1 MIKVKNNIA
10 TREPIP
16 KFLQGL
22 KLESLVDLSWTDPQL
37 GVQDCAWWP
46 EEDQSLALGEYERY
60 GAETMTVDADR
71 KVVVVTKAI
80 EPFTA
85 EEIAMAEREEWLRT
99 VPQSVSRFQAR
110 GALHL
115 AGLLETVENA
125 MAASTDKMAQ
135 LAWEEAQE
143 FKRESP
149 TILSIT
155 AALGMTDEQ
164 LDNLFTVAA
173 TIDA

>member
-10 TREPIP
+10 AREPLP

-22 KLESLVDLSWTDPQL
+22 KPESLADLSWTDPQL
-37 GVQDCAWWP
+37 GVSECAWWP
-46 EEDQSLALGEYERY
+46 EEDQSLAPGEYERY
-60 GAETMTVDADR
+60 GAETLTLDTER
-71 KVVVVTKAI
+71 KVVVVTKAL

-85 EEIAMAEREEWLRT
+85 EEVALAEREEWLRT

-115 AGLLETVENA
+115 AGLLETVETA
-125 MAASTDKMAQ
+125 MATSTDKMAQ
-135 LAWEEAQE
+135 LAWTDAQE
-143 FKRESP
+143 FRRESP
-149 TILSIT
+149 TILAIS

-164 LDNLFTVAA
+164 LDNLFTIAA

>member
-1 MIKVKNNIA
+1 
-10 TREPIP
+10 
-16 KFLQGL
+16 
-22 KLESLVDLSWTDPQL
+22 
-37 GVQDCAWWP
+37 
-46 EEDQSLALGEYERY
+46 
-60 GAETMTVDADR
+60 
-71 KVVVVTKAI
+71 VVVTKAI

-85 EEIAMAEREEWLRT
+85 EEIAAAEREEWLRT
-99 VPQSVSRFQAR
+99 VPQTVSRFQAR
-110 GALHL
+110 GALHM

-135 LAWEEAQE
+135 LAWTDAQE
-143 FKRESP
+143 FRRESP
-149 TILSIT
+149 TILAIS